1 MSPTL
6 SALLDAGEQEHAQ
19 LQQLV
24 ADLRADASR
33 REVRVQELEAQVSAL
48 HAQLVTQGVSRL
60 PRNQSTRSA
69 TASVNASGTGCNET
83 AESFDPELLQFE
95 SHIVS
100 PLRDGAAVVENL
112 SLFDGA
118 AVVEDLSLFANAVEM
133 SSSPCSS
140 FLISK
145 AMLGQQ
151 PGAKQAQGGC
161 GVGQKELVE
170 EKTMLFADN
179 ELLLDKNKRLEAYV
193 TRLQD
198 ELACVYHSL
207 ARVMEQ
213 LFFLRWSL
221 VPSTRG

>member
-48 HAQLVTQGVSRL
+48 NAQLVTQGVCRL
-60 PRNQSTRSA
+60 PRKQSTRSA
-69 TASVNASGTGCNET
+69 TASVVASSTGCHET

-100 PLRDGAAVVENL
+100 PLRDGAAVVENQ
-112 SLFDGA
+112 SLFT
-118 AVVEDLSLFANAVEM
+118 NAVEM
-133 SSSPCSS
+133 SSSPSSS
-140 FLISK
+140 FLIST

-207 ARVMEQ
+207 ARVMKQ

-221 VPSTRG
+221 VPSTRGQGAR

>member
-48 HAQLVTQGVSRL
+48 NAQLVTQGVCHL
-60 PRNQSTRSA
+60 PRKQSTRSA

-100 PLRDGAAVVENL
+100 PLRDGAAVAEN
-112 SLFDGA
+112 
-118 AVVEDLSLFANAVEM
+118 LSLFANAVEM

-140 FLISK
+140 FLIST

-151 PGAKQAQGGC
+151 PGAKQAQRGC

-207 ARVMEQ
+207 ARVMKQ

-221 VPSTRG
+221 VPSTRGWGAR

>member
-48 HAQLVTQGVSRL
+48 NAQLVTQGVCRL
-60 PRNQSTRSA
+60 PRKQSTRSA

-100 PLRDGAAVVENL
+100 PLRDGAAVAEN
-112 SLFDGA
+112 
-118 AVVEDLSLFANAVEM
+118 LSLFANAVEM

-140 FLISK
+140 FLIST

-151 PGAKQAQGGC
+151 PGAKQAQRGC

-207 ARVMEQ
+207 ARVMKQ

-221 VPSTRG
+221 VPSTRGWGAR

>member
-48 HAQLVTQGVSRL
+48 NAQLVTQGVCRL

-100 PLRDGAAVVENL
+100 PLRDGAAV
-112 SLFDGA
+112 GA
-118 AVVEDLSLFANAVEM
+118 VRVWTRVRSTKFGSSSSSSTWPSRPS
-133 SSSPCSS
+133 SSSP
-140 FLISK
+140 L
-145 AMLGQQ
+145 
-151 PGAKQAQGGC
+151 P
-161 GVGQKELVE
+161 
-170 EKTMLFADN
+170 
-179 ELLLDKNKRLEAYV
+179 
-193 TRLQD
+193 
-198 ELACVYHSL
+198 
-207 ARVMEQ
+207 
-213 LFFLRWSL
+213 
-221 VPSTRG
+221 